1 MRYQNLNVIFIDTDI
16 DTSIIEREYI
26 GVLIYPAILL
36 SLMDIPLRHQTLL
49 IVHSWECSDLEMFKE
64 EGAKVIVL
72 SRKYN
77 PVYANTHCT
86 YYVIGD
92 INLYDFILLIN
103 PFTIVSKDMYKK
115 LSLQDFVTD
124 RLYMDKCLDTDLDR
138 DDCTRFAFH
147 TITLLQT
154 YSDLS
159 RLCVCVN
166 IDVLFSLESIATL
179 YFQKHRY
186 KSQGV
191 KPIIDSYKQIPQD
204 LLPVLRQV
212 RWRIISIAETIL
224 NKLQQVKEYT
234 KK

>member
-1 MRYQNLNVIFIDTDI
+1 M
-16 DTSIIEREYI
+16 
-26 GVLIYPAILL
+26 LI
-36 SLMDIPLRHQTLL
+36 
-49 IVHSWECSDLEMFKE
+49 HSWEQSDLDRYKE
-64 EGAKVIVL
+64 GGAKVIVL

-77 PVYANTHCT
+77 PAYVNTCCP

-92 INLYDFILLIN
+92 VNLYDFILLIN
-103 PFTIVSKDMYKK
+103 PFTLVSKGIYKK

-124 RLYMDKCLDTDLDR
+124 RLYMDKSLDTYLDK
-138 DDCTRFAFH
+138 DDCIKFALH

-159 RLCVCVN
+159 RLCVRVS

-191 KPIIDSYKQIPQD
+191 KPIINSYKDIPPE
-204 LLPVLRQV
+204 LLPELRQV
-212 RWRIISIAETIL
+212 RWRIISIAETVL
-224 NKLQQVKEYT
+224 SKLQQIKEYT